1 MYKLREGSAGQ
12 PLSVQIMHRILRE
25 MKNGAYR
32 DMTRL
37 PPEVEIAE
45 SLGVSRTVVRDS
57 LSILERE
64 GFVTR
69 KHGLGTI
76 INHHVL
82 SVTTRID
89 LEKEFLAMV
98 REAGFTPTVPLLEIH
113 ERTADKALAAAMGL
127 DEGDTVICVDR
138 LICADGTPAIYC
150 EDYLAKK
157 LVKRQDYSKEDLE
170 KPIFDFMSRFCDAS
184 VYLDLTEL
192 HAISADARLA
202 QIMQVEEGTALMH
215 LNERGYSV
223 DGQLILYSREFYRD
237 GILNHTI
244 LRIKI

>member
-1 MYKLREGSAGQ
+1 MYKLREGQEGQ
-12 PLSVQIMHRILRE
+12 QLSVQIMRRILRE
-25 MKNGAYR
+25 MKSGAYQ
-32 DMTRL
+32 DMSRL
-37 PPEVEIAE
+37 PPEVEMAE

-76 INHHVL
+76 INRHVL

-98 REAGFTPTVPLLEIH
+98 REAGFTATVPLLDIH
-113 ERTADKALAAAMGL
+113 ERTADETLARAMELEVG
-127 DEGDTVICVDR
+127 DEVICVDR
-138 LICADGTPAIYC
+138 LICADGVPTIYC

-157 LVKRQDYSKEDLE
+157 LIKHQNYTREDLE
-170 KPIFDFMSRFCDAS
+170 KPIFDFLNRFCDAT

-192 HAISADARLA
+192 RAINADGKLA
-202 QIMQVEEGTALMH
+202 QIMQVEEGAALMH

-223 DGQLILYSREFYRD
+223 DGRLILYSREFYRD
-237 GILNHTI
+237 GVLNHTI